1 MKTSSGSGGKM
12 PKEFKDLTLREK
24 LVVLINELVER
35 ELPIKEALK
44 EFEKIYIETAAKK
57 YKGNKTRIAKAL
69 GIHRNTLHN
78 LYKALNIKQ

>member
-1 MKTSSGSGGKM
+1 M